1 MAAFVSVVLSSLAGA
16 AAQDIVADTRF
27 NRERGFYDSGFAVVI
42 QSRTAGA
49 HIRYTTDGSAP
60 STTHGL
66 GDENPVVVRIEST
79 TTLRAMAYKAG
90 LTPSNVDTH
99 TYIFPKHVVRQP
111 CYPSGFPTSIGGI
124 GMGDL
129 TEFDYEMDPAIVDH
143 ADYRRE
149 ILSAMKAIPS
159 LSIVMDKQDLFG
171 QVFTDDGELKRSES
185 GVYFRSQEKPGRGP
199 ASVELIYPHAPDR
212 GFQVDCA
219 IESHAGY
226 GVKRALK
233 LVFKNEYGV
242 GKLRT
247 KLMQDAPLNGESAK
261 TKFDRLVLRSGHT
274 RSFAGYDAGK
284 TTYARDQ
291 WLRDTEVAMTGLGA
305 HGSFVHLYLN
315 DFYWGL
321 YNAAERP
328 DGWFTSAHLGGE
340 KSDWMAVNHNG
351 VLHGD
356 DRRWQYLRGPL
367 KDKDMQV
374 LQDYRELQQYLDVE
388 HFADYIILAW
398 YSRLYDWGPDRNW
411 YGGNR
416 NNPPGPF
423 RFFMWDAEYTLFSG
437 ATPMAWVHE
446 LFTRSAATRSGDMV
460 GLWNALVQSP
470 EFMMLFAD
478 QVYQHCFRGAL
489 TEERS
494 IARWRRLVAFI
505 ESAVVAESAR
515 WGDARKALGEP
526 TRTRNDAFLPQVRRV
541 EEVMT
546 GNVSH
551 FIEVLRQED
560 YYPRIDPP
568 EPTRI
573 SASSVTLLQTQG
585 AEIYVTRNG
594 SDPRSV
600 GGVVSK
606 RAEHVRSGDS
616 IALEGG
622 RKLKARAR
630 DGIEWSALRIVSE
643 TS

>member
-1 MAAFVSVVLSSLAGA
+1 MQKMLPATMAFVLVVLSSLVGA
-16 AAQDIVADTRF
+16 TTQGVVADTRF

-49 HIRYTTDGSAP
+49 HIRYTTDGSSP
-60 STTHGL
+60 SPTHGL

-111 CYPSGFPTSIGGI
+111 RYPSGFPTSIGGI

-219 IESHAGY
+219 IESHAGC

-274 RSFAGYDAGK
+274 RSFAGYDTGK

-291 WLRDTEVAMTGLGA
+291 WLRDTEIAMTGLGA

-315 DFYWGL
+315 GFYWVSTT
-321 YNAAERP
+321 RP
-328 DGWFTSAHLGGE
+328 SVRTDGSPRRIWAV
-340 KSDWMAVNHNG
+340 KS
-351 VLHGD
+351 
-356 DRRWQYLRGPL
+356 Q
-367 KDKDMQV
+367 
-374 LQDYRELQQYLDVE
+374 
-388 HFADYIILAW
+388 
-398 YSRLYDWGPDRNW
+398 
-411 YGGNR
+411 
-416 NNPPGPF
+416 
-423 RFFMWDAEYTLFSG
+423 
-437 ATPMAWVHE
+437 
-446 LFTRSAATRSGDMV
+446 
-460 GLWNALVQSP
+460 
-470 EFMMLFAD
+470 
-478 QVYQHCFRGAL
+478 
-489 TEERS
+489 
-494 IARWRRLVAFI
+494 
-505 ESAVVAESAR
+505 
-515 WGDARKALGEP
+515 
-526 TRTRNDAFLPQVRRV
+526 
-541 EEVMT
+541 T
-546 GNVSH
+546 GW
-551 FIEVLRQED
+551 L
-560 YYPRIDPP
+560 
-568 EPTRI
+568 
-573 SASSVTLLQTQG
+573 
-585 AEIYVTRNG
+585 
-594 SDPRSV
+594 
-600 GGVVSK
+600 
-606 RAEHVRSGDS
+606 
-616 IALEGG
+616 
-622 RKLKARAR
+622 
-630 DGIEWSALRIVSE
+630 
-643 TS
+643 